1 MSTDSQPLRELVAR
15 YDPTVFEPPAGTAR
29 VRLEISD
36 GLACDALIEGGRA
49 RLMGLGPEGRA
60 DALLRADSA
69 TWMRISRDLR
79 GGLEAFRRGR
89 LAVRRNLHVG
99 VGFLA
104 ATGGMTEPGRLEFAQ
119 IPTAVGEISIMCGG
133 AGDPVLLVHGL
144 GTTKVSF
151 LPTLAALAR
160 SHRVFAMDLP
170 GFGDSV
176 KPLGAGY
183 DPPYFARAIEALMD
197 SLEIG
202 RASVVGNSMG
212 GRVALE
218 TGMLYPERVD
228 RLVLLAPALA
238 WLRGRT
244 WAPVVRLLRPELGLL
259 QVTPR
264 PLAESVLRRLVPGA
278 RDGWVDGG
286 IDEFLRSYTTARGR
300 AAFYAALRNIYLDE
314 PHGDNGFW
322 TRLERMQ
329 PECLFV
335 WGTQD
340 TLVPAAFAQHVE
352 RAVPHS
358 RHLELDCGH
367 VPQLERPAE
376 VHAAVRDF
384 LGAASAAA

>member
-1 MSTDSQPLRELVAR
+1 MD
-15 YDPTVFEPPAGTAR
+15 
-29 VRLEISD
+29 
-36 GLACDALIEGGRA
+36 
-49 RLMGLGPEGRA
+49 
-60 DALLRADSA
+60 
-69 TWMRISRDLR
+69 
-79 GGLEAFRRGR
+79 AFRKGR

-104 ATGGMTEPGRLEFAQ
+104 ATSGMTEPGRLEFSQ
-119 IPTAVGEISIMCGG
+119 ISTAAGEISIMRAG

-151 LPTLAALAR
+151 LPTLAALVQ
-160 SHRVFAMDLP
+160 SHRVIAMDLP

-183 DPPYFARAIEALMD
+183 DPPYFARAIAALMD
-197 SLEIG
+197 ALEIG

-218 TGMLYPERVD
+218 AGLLYPERVD

-264 PLAESVLRRLVPGA
+264 PLAESVLRRLVPGVGN
-278 RDGWVDGG
+278 GWVDVG
-286 IDEFLRSYTTARGR
+286 IDEFLRSYTTGRGR

-314 PHGDNGFW
+314 PHGDDGFW
-322 TRLERMQ
+322 TRLEQMQ
-329 PECLFV
+329 PESLFV
-335 WGTQD
+335 WGSRD
-340 TLVPAAFAQHVE
+340 TLVPAAFARHVE
-352 RAVPHS
+352 RVVPHA

-367 VPQLERPAE
+367 VPQLERPRE
-376 VHAAVRDF
+376 VHAAIREF
-384 LGAASAAA
+384 LRSQSAVAGA